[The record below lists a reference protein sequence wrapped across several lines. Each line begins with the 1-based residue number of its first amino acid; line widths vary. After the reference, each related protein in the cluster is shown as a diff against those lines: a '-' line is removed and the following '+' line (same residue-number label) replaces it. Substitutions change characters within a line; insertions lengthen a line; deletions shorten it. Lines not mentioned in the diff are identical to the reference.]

1 MLTYRVFREYPG
13 SMNPQQEDPSPSGH
27 QDKTGSGGGSI
38 WDTKGDDSEVSG
50 RKVGG
55 GGGVW
60 MLDAGGK
67 RHVLRSIRADPNR
80 RLGLLFVTMD
90 GDIDAACDDQ
100 ESFRMWLG
108 VGAVVCPSIDGGRV
122 A

>member
-13 SMNPQQEDPSPSGH
+13 LMNPRQEDPSPSEP
-27 QDKTGSGGGSI
+27 QDKAGSGGSI
-38 WDTKGDDSEVSG
+38 WDSISDDAEASG

-55 GGGVW
+55 GVW
-60 MLDAGGK
+60 VLDAGGK
-67 RHVLRSIRADPNR
+67 RHVLRSIRADPHR
-80 RLGLLFVTMD
+80 RLGLLFATMD
-90 GDIDAACDDQ
+90 GEIDATCDDQ

>member
-13 SMNPQQEDPSPSGH
+13 SMKPQQEESSLSGA
-27 QDKTGSGGGSI
+27 QNLAASGGSI
-38 WDTKGDDSEVSG
+38 WDTRGDDAEASG

-55 GGGVW
+55 GGVW
-60 MLDAGGK
+60 VLDAGGK
-67 RHVLRSIRADPNR
+67 RHVLRSIRADPHR
-80 RLGLLFVTMD
+80 RLGLLFATVD
-90 GDIDAACDDQ
+90 GEIDATCDDQ

-108 VGAVVCPSIDGGRV
+108 VGAVVCPSIDEGRV